1 MNNLV
6 MVVDDDPGILIAFE
20 KMLTNTGLMIYTT
33 NQWSNVLDLIQIK
46 NPGVIILGI
55 RMTVGSGLE
64 LIKEIKTA
72 HAGLPIIILTAY
84 SNILTEK
91 KAMML
96 GVKGYFKKPFE
107 INEMIALIRDLIAAK
122 G

>member
-72 HAGLPIIILTAY
+72 HAELPIIILTAY